1 MGRLTAKL
9 VQSAYLVSNGRN
21 EFGDRVYAT
30 AGSAVPCLYRDISI
44 LNQLSNREEVRLDGQ
59 LWFDAGYAPT
69 KGQVYLIGVE
79 YFKIEKVTI
88 ARSRLRDNDIEF
100 YKCEVTKQRQVS

>member
-9 VQSAYLVSNGRN
+9 VQSAYLVSSAQN

-30 AGSAVPCLYRDISI
+30 AGAAVPCMYRDISI
-44 LNQLSNREEVRLDGQ
+44 LDQLSNREEVRIDGQ
-59 LWFDAGYAPT
+59 LWFDDDYAPS
-69 KGQVYLIGVE
+69 KGQIYLLGSE
-79 YFKIEKVTI
+79 YFKIEKITV
-88 ARSRLRDNDIEF
+88 ARSRLRANAIEF